1 MNSLDIFRYTKD
13 DPNEF
18 DINKPKVDESEKNK
32 YLSNLLSHSIKVSE
46 EIFPNIAKSILA
58 QHGLTNIENK
68 GEWQNIHCN

>member
-32 YLSNLLSHSIKVSE
+32 YSE
-46 EIFPNIAKSILA
+46 LEQFIMDEFQWEFKM
-58 QHGLTNIENK
+58 K
-68 GEWQNIHCN
+68 

>member
-46 EIFPNIAKSILA
+46 EIFPNIAKSI
-58 QHGLTNIENK
+58 NEIF
-68 GEWQNIHCN
+68 